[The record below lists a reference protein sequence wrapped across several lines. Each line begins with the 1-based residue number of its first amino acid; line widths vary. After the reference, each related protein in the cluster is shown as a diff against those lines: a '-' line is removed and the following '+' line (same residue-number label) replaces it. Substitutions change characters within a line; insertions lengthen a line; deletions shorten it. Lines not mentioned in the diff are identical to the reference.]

1 MNKEQQQKAIDSARF
16 ILEDLNESGRE
27 KLAEL
32 TGLPLGVIVA
42 AWKNIFPERQ
52 ISLPQI
58 EDEPKISFKL
68 KILVRSDSACHALG
82 LNPWCISEG
91 ADGEEEIRITL
102 SQAKEWRLI

>member
-27 KLAEL
+27 KLADL

-42 AWKNIFPERQ
+42 AWENIFPERQ

-58 EDEPKISFKL
+58 DEPKMSFKL
-68 KILVRSDSACHALG
+68 KTLVLNDAACDELG
-82 LNPWCISEG
+82 LNPWCVAEG
-91 ADGEEEIRITL
+91 ADGEEEIKIKL
-102 SQAKEWRLI
+102 SQAKKWGLI